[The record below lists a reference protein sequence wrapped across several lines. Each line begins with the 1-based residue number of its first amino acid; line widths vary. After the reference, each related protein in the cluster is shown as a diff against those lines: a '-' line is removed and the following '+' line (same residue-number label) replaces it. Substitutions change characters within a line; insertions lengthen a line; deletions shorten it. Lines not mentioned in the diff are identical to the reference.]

1 MMNGARLHA
10 DCERRLTTAQ
20 RILLYVAVYLAWE
33 IFPGVGNWIRGAFSE
48 MLWDLMRF
56 SNPLYLLVNMGI
68 NILTMLVL
76 LAIMHKVVFFCK
88 EKPWPV
94 IKPVVFLYAARYAG
108 LALAPLLLG
117 TLNGSTHFEFMQLAR
132 ELGGISVILG
142 MFAAPA
148 LVWWVVLS
156 FLRSELLE
164 GQTHHRGQHVIFVLA
179 LAAIEGL
186 CMQMAVFS
194 GLLSS
199 GLITLLTWAVD
210 AAGLLLVLWKVVY
223 PERMDT
229 ALPAKAAAKGDAKRI
244 LSVDLEDIEKRNEQQ
259 ERMDRRM
266 RFGLDDNDDGKKKR
280 RGLFDRYD
288 LDNNDERVIAQSS
301 RDAIRVMEHHEL
313 EMKHE
318 WNCDDEKG
326 DHHQ

>member
-1 MMNGARLHA
+1 
-10 DCERRLTTAQ
+10 
-20 RILLYVAVYLAWE
+20 
-33 IFPGVGNWIRGAFSE
+33 
-48 MLWDLMRF
+48 MRF
-56 SNPLYLLVNMGI
+56 SNPLYLLVNMVI
-68 NILTMLVL
+68 NILMMLVL

-94 IKPVVFLYAARYAG
+94 IKPVVYLYAARYAG

-132 ELGGISVILG
+132 DLGGISVILG
-142 MFAAPA
+142 LFAAPA
-148 LVWWVVLS
+148 LVWWVMLR

-164 GQTHHRGQHVIFVLA
+164 GQTHHRGQHVIFILA

-186 CMQMAVFS
+186 CMQMALFS

-199 GLITLLTWAVD
+199 GLINLSAWAVD

-229 ALPAKAAAKGDAKRI
+229 ALPAKAAAGGAAKRI

-259 ERMDRRM
+259 EHMDRRM
-266 RFGLDDNDDGKKKR
+266 RFGLDDNDDGMKKR